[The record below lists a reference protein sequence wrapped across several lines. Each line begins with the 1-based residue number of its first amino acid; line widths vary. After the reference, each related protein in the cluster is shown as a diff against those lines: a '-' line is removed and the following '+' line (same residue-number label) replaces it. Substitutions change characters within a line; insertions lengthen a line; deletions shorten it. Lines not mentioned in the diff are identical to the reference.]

1 MEAARRQLK
10 IINKVVNIS
19 AILTSLLTD
28 QLYMMPE
35 IAGQSIFDFI
45 FFGEDFQCSMF
56 NIPLTSISSFLAK
69 SPNVPSFLPK
79 GGKVTI
85 AGVHGFPD
93 VLLVAYQVLPSG
105 HLPH

>member
-45 FFGEDFQCSMF
+45 FFAEDLQCSMF
-56 NIPLTSISSFLAK
+56 NIPLTSISSFLVGVPGKK
-69 SPNVPSFLPK
+69 SECPKLLAK
-79 GGKVTI
+79 GG
-85 AGVHGFPD
+85 
-93 VLLVAYQVLPSG
+93 
-105 HLPH
+105 